1 MANNVMTVTGPISP
15 GDMGLT
21 LPHEHVMVD
30 FIGADKVGKHRYQ
43 PDVVVSTM
51 LPYVREAQEQGVRTF
66 VDCTPMYLGRDVE
79 VLRTISELTGLQIL
93 TNTGQ
98 YKEPHLPAETL
109 EIEGRPWRI
118 GGLESS
124 RKASTAPP
132 SSPGSSRQRSSGR
145 DWRRCSRR
153 TSEQRP

>member
-30 FIGADKVGKHRYQ
+30 FIGADKVGKHRYR
-43 PDVVVSTM
+43 PDDVVSTM
-51 LPYVREAQEQGVRTF
+51 LPYVKEAQEQGVRTF

-98 YKEPHLPAETL
+98 YKEP
-109 EIEGRPWRI
+109 ICRPRPSKSRRRSWRT
-118 GGLESS
+118 GGFASS
-124 RKASTAPP
+124 RKASTARP
-132 SSPGSSRQRSSGR
+132 SGLGSSRQRSSGR
-145 DWRRCSRR
+145 NWRRCSRR
-153 TSEQRP
+153 SSERRH